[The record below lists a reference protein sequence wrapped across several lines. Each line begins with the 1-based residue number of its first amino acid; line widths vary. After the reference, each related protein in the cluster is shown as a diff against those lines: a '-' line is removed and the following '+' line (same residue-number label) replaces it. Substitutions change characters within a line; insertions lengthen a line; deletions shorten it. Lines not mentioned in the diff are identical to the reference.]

1 MSSRSGTTAAPPPHP
16 ISPAESDPEHTA
28 RTSARVADALAA
40 LARLCE
46 RLDAPGLTREATAAL
61 EPLDEGLLRVVA
73 LGQFKRGKSTLLNAL
88 VGAPLLPT
96 GVAPVTSVATLV
108 RWAPEPQ
115 LSVVFA
121 DGRQEEVP
129 FGRLA
134 DFVVDDRNPGNALGV
149 AHVEV
154 GYPCS
159 LLADGIVLVDTPG
172 VGSTDRSAT
181 ERAYGFL
188 PRVDAGLV
196 VLSPDPP
203 LGEVEADYV
212 RTLASY
218 TPHILF
224 VLNKIDRVSESE
236 WREALAFNRRMLASA
251 LDRPAEDIELVPVSA
266 RSALDDG
273 GASVATLRRKLVSFV
288 TSEGSLVRD
297 DLARRRLQ
305 SVASVLHAR
314 LEVERKALDLEAEEL
329 DRRISLLRNARASLE
344 QRTVRAAATVMA
356 AVERIV
362 ADAGDDL
369 VARTRAAAPELTA
382 TLHGLVAGAPRRE
395 GNAALVARFDAAL
408 GEGAAEALDAWWSE
422 RGPTAE
428 EGVLDEMKEA
438 AREAAEARHE
448 AAVWIAE
455 AFGIESPAEPY
466 PDVLRE
472 SVGFY
477 RSVEGVTPKITVD
490 MLRLVL
496 PRRVYRAWLRSRVRR
511 LVGQA
516 LEMGAGQVRGDL
528 LYRARDTTRTFL
540 ADLKTWTLEG
550 IDGLADAA
558 GRATALRQRTGVA
571 ADARREE
578 LDRALGELDALLDL
592 PSATEARGR

>member
-1 MSSRSGTTAAPPPHP
+1 MSSRSGTTAAPPHAPA
-16 ISPAESDPEHTA
+16 SPAASDPQISA
-28 RTSARVADALAA
+28 RAPARVADALAA
-40 LARLCE
+40 LARLCQ
-46 RLDAPGLTREATAAL
+46 RLDAAGLAREATAAL

-73 LGQFKRGKSTLLNAL
+73 LGQFKRGKSTLLNSL
-88 VGAPLLPT
+88 MGAPLLPT

-121 DGRQEEVP
+121 DGRQEDIP
-129 FGRLA
+129 FGRLP
-134 DFVVDDRNPGNALGV
+134 DLVVDDRNPGNALGV

-172 VGSTDRSAT
+172 VGSTDRGAT

-188 PRVDAGLV
+188 PRVDAGVV

-203 LGEVEADYV
+203 LGEAEADYV

-224 VLNKIDRVSESE
+224 VLNKIDRVSEDE
-236 WREALAFNRRMLASA
+236 WREALVFNRRMLAAA

-266 RSALDDG
+266 RAALDDG

-288 TSEGSLVRD
+288 TSRGSLVRD
-297 DLARRRLQ
+297 DLARRRLR

-329 DRRISLLRNARASLE
+329 DRRIALLRDARASLE
-344 QRTVRAAATVMA
+344 QRAVRAAATVMA

-369 VARTRAAAPELTA
+369 VARARAAAPELA
-382 TLHGLVAGAPRRE
+382 AALHGLVAEAPRSE

-408 GEGAAEALDAWWSE
+408 EEGAVAALEAWWHE
-422 RGPTAE
+422 RGPAAE
-428 EGVLDEMKEA
+428 GGVLDEMKEA
-438 AREAAEARHE
+438 ARNAAGVRHE
-448 AAVWIAE
+448 AAVWIAQ
-455 AFGIESPAEPY
+455 AFGIESPSEPC
-466 PDVLRE
+466 PDVLRD

-477 RSVEGVTPKITVD
+477 RSVEGVTPKMTVD

-496 PRRVYRAWLRSRVRR
+496 PRSAYRAWLKGRVKR
-511 LVGQA
+511 LVTQS

-528 LYRARDTTRTFL
+528 LYRARETTRAFL
-540 ADLKTWTLEG
+540 ADLKSWTLEG

-558 GRATALRQRTGVA
+558 GRATALRDRTGVA
-571 ADARREE
+571 AEARREE
-578 LDRALGELDALLDL
+578 LDQALGELGALLEL
-592 PSATEARGR
+592 PSIAEARGR